1 MPHPGRSA
9 APRGKPRNLAL
20 AVAALAALA
29 LLAGAGFVRELVRS
43 RQIDREIRAL
53 HEEAERLR
61 ARNFEVARLQSSI
74 GSSEFLEREARLKLG
89 LRKDGEQVVVLRKHD
104 ASLGEGTKEDLLSAA
119 ASSEGEWSNP
129 KKWFMYFA
137 DRNAYDAY
145 LSDLAAE

>member
-1 MPHPGRSA
+1 MPHPGRPA

-20 AVAALAALA
+20 AAAALAALA

-61 ARNFEVARLQSSI
+61 ARNFEIARLQSSI

-89 LRKDGEQVVVLRKHD
+89 LRKDGEQVVVLRKRD
-104 ASLGEGTKEDLLSAA
+104 ALAQGDEAPRSPKGGA
-119 ASSEGEWSNP
+119 GWSNP